1 MKTLPS
7 PLSLPM
13 QGPERGGIMTKIAS
27 GVRTSLKSSPQWV
40 KSSICAVLVPPVR
53 SYIRFAPTGFIKGQL
68 WTHIAEPSRWLAK
81 RVHGSTVFGADMVID
96 ARDIV
101 GQYIYYFG
109 VWEPALS
116 SWITSRLRTGDVF
129 VDVGA
134 YIGYFSLLAAKAVG
148 HSGRVVSIEPA
159 PQVFDLLAANVRM
172 NRTGNIRCENIAAW
186 DREAKL
192 RLFTKRGIS
201 VSKTTV
207 HPQWA
212 SRYAL
217 ESDFEVQAKP
227 LHKTLSAQEISAAR
241 LIKIDV
247 ECAEWQVIAGLMPV
261 LKKCRPDLEIIV
273 EVTNDL
279 NESNAR
285 SPNELIEMFREV
297 GFCCYHI
304 KNNYSGLAY
313 LSKQSSDSPKRLD
326 RLSSEQQTDLIF
338 SRVDASELSL
348 NPCSA
353 T

>member
-1 MKTLPS
+1 
-7 PLSLPM
+7 
-13 QGPERGGIMTKIAS
+13 MTKIAS
-27 GVRTSLKSSPQWV
+27 GVRTSLKSSPQWL

-68 WTHIAEPSRWLAK
+68 WTNIAEPSRWLAK
-81 RVHGSTVFGADMVID
+81 RAHGSTLFGADMIVD
-96 ARDIV
+96 ARDVV

-109 VWEPALS
+109 VWEPVLS
-116 SWITSRLRTGDVF
+116 AWITSRLRTGDVF

-148 HSGRVVSIEPA
+148 RSGGVVSIEPA
-159 PQVFDLLAANVRM
+159 PQVFDLLTENVRM
-172 NRTGNIRCENIAAW
+172 NRAGNIRCENIAAW

-207 HPQWA
+207 HPEWA

-217 ESDFEVQAKP
+217 ESDFEVQAMP
-227 LHKTLSAQEISAAR
+227 LHKTLRPQEVAAAR

-247 ECAEWQVIAGLMPV
+247 ECAEWQVIAGLMPI
-261 LKKCRPDLEIIV
+261 LKKCRPDLEIMV
-273 EVTNDL
+273 EVTHDL
-279 NESNAR
+279 NGSNGR
-285 SPNELIEMFREV
+285 SPNQLIDMFREI
-297 GFCCYHI
+297 GFHCYHI
-304 KNNYSGLAY
+304 ENNYSGLSY
-313 LSKQSSDSPKRLD
+313 LSKQSLDSPKRLD

-348 NPCSA
+348 NPSLP